1 MPSSADANFMRAT
14 ILVSHAS
21 CSPPFG
27 RRAASGSAGILPA
40 PVPPAIAA
48 CPKLGRDFPQ
58 AVKLDSFY
66 RAHSPQSTPNTPLRR
81 FTGWAHAC
89 DTRYRDANVKAK
101 RESAAAVASTPE
113 VSAAVNTMQSR
124 ILIADDQPDVLR
136 ALRLLLKGHG
146 YTTETA
152 ASPSDL
158 LEALTRGEFDLLLM
172 DLNYAR
178 DTTSG
183 REGLDLLTQL
193 RTIEGVPPIVVM
205 TGWATV
211 GIAVEAM
218 QRGVA
223 DFVEKPWTNT
233 QLLEVLSKQIS
244 LGRERRESARL
255 AVQATQAQNVLASQ
269 FHLQE
274 NEIAEARA
282 IQEGFLPKEI
292 PQMEGYEIASAWQ
305 SARMVGGDY
314 FDVLPFEPQTF
325 GLCIADVAGK
335 GLPAALLMSNLQA
348 AVRGLA
354 SSTLTPDDLCA
365 RLNAL
370 LCRNMASDRFVTLF
384 YAQLEGASRRLH
396 YTSAGHNPPFVLHQ
410 DGSHERLREGGGV
423 LGVFA
428 NQTFHV
434 GLAQLQ
440 SGDRVVLFTDGVT
453 EACNAAEEE
462 FGEDRLLQVLQ
473 GNRGSRAQAL
483 QKEILRA
490 VAEFSGGLWQDD
502 ATLLVVTVL

>member
-1 MPSSADANFMRAT
+1 
-14 ILVSHAS
+14 V
-21 CSPPFG
+21 
-27 RRAASGSAGILPA
+27 
-40 PVPPAIAA
+40 
-48 CPKLGRDFPQ
+48 
-58 AVKLDSFY
+58 
-66 RAHSPQSTPNTPLRR
+66 
-81 FTGWAHAC
+81 
-89 DTRYRDANVKAK
+89 
-101 RESAAAVASTPE
+101 VASACE
-113 VSAAVNTMQSR
+113 VSSEVSIMESR

-146 YTTETA
+146 YTTETV

-158 LEALTRGEFDLLLM
+158 LEALARGEFDLLLM

-183 REGLDLLTQL
+183 REGLDLLAQL
-193 RTIEGVPPIVVM
+193 KAMEGVPPIVVM

-218 QRGVA
+218 QRGVT

-233 QLLEVLSKQIS
+233 QLLEVLSKQIA

-255 AVQATQAQNVLASQ
+255 AVQATQAQKVIASQ
-269 FHLQE
+269 FHQQE
-274 NEIAEARA
+274 HEIAEARA

-292 PQMEGYEIASAWQ
+292 PQMDGYEIASAWQ
-305 SARMVGGDY
+305 SARVVGGDY
-314 FDVLPFEPQTF
+314 FDVLPFEPETF

-354 SSTLTPDDLCA
+354 SAAVSPDDLCA

-384 YAQLEGASRRLH
+384 YAQLDGPARRLR

-410 DGSHERLREGGGV
+410 DGSHERLNEGGGV

-428 NQTFHV
+428 NQVFHS
-434 GLAQLQ
+434 GFAQLR
-440 SGDRVVLFTDGVT
+440 SGDRVVLYTDGVT
-453 EACNAAEEE
+453 EASNAGDEE
-462 FGEDRLLQVLQ
+462 FGEARLLQVLQ
-473 GNRGSRAQAL
+473 ENRTSSAQDL
-483 QKEILRA
+483 QKQILRA
-490 VAEFSGGLWQDD
+490 ASDFSGGIWRDD
-502 ATLLVVTVL
+502 ATLLIIAVR